1 MVASR
6 VREERPLIE
15 EIADAV
21 GVFQTVWITLV
32 TLAITLALL
41 IIGNTLARLIALF
54 FLSVLLIEWAP
65 SNPREGVR
73 AR

>member
-41 IIGNTLARLIALF
+41 IMGNTLARLIGLF
-54 FLSVLLIEWAP
+54 FLSVLLVVWARRLRT
-65 SNPREGVR
+65 REK
-73 AR
+73 A

>member
-15 EIADAV
+15 GIADAV
-21 GVFQTVWITLV
+21 GGFQTVWITLV

-41 IIGNTLARLIALF
+41 IMGNTLARLIGLF
-54 FLSVLLIEWAP
+54 FLSVLLVVWARRLRT
-65 SNPREGVR
+65 REK
-73 AR
+73 A